1 MRPESKRS
9 MRDLTADMSD
19 KELTDMGRAMQKKGF
34 SDVREFLHWCA
45 MEKTRELLEVGTE
58 VPCSEG

>member
-1 MRPESKRS
+1 MRPEIKRR

-19 KELTDMGRAMQKKGF
+19 KELTDMGRAMEKQGF
-34 SDVREFLHWCA
+34 SDIREFLHWCA

-58 VPCSEG
+58 VPCSED